1 MAPRN
6 MTKMNVAALAKRCC
20 PVLFGAIALGC
31 TVFPVSAAETAATER
46 ILSFWSALISWFAT
60 SLSVAS
66 SAFYVP
72 GSGMTVLGV
81 LACAL
86 LALAAVCALFA
97 LLWRFF
103 RFVR

>member
-6 MTKMNVAALAKRCC
+6 TMKMNVAALAKRCC
-20 PVLFGAIALGC
+20 PVLFGMIGLGC
-31 TVFPVSAAETAATER
+31 SVFPVSAAETSATDR
-46 ILSFWSALISWFAT
+46 VLSFWSALINWLAT
-60 SLSVAS
+60 SLSVVS

-81 LACAL
+81 LSCAL
-86 LALAAVCALFA
+86 LALAAGCALFA